1 MACHHI
7 IMKDQREF
15 FIKMKE
21 RDPDMVLK
29 MVKCVIS
36 AVKRK
41 KQDIDIFEIT
51 FKDSSSMTFGIS
63 KSEYKRFLQNCLD
76 DLVAIEEYELCA
88 EITKINKKNSR
99 KKKNEAPEE

>member
-1 MACHHI
+1 MN
-7 IMKDQREF
+7 DQKEF
-15 FIKMKE
+15 FVKMKE

-41 KQDIDIFEIT
+41 KSEIDIFEIT
-51 FKDSSSMTFGIS
+51 FKDKSSMTFGIS

-76 DLVAIEEYELCA
+76 DLISIEEYELCA
-88 EITKINKKNSR
+88 EITKITKRKSR
-99 KKKNEAPEE
+99 KKKSETPEE